1 MIVKL
6 LIYKSYAM
14 YFNKSE
20 HENIGKDANSTINH
34 FERRTALL

>member
-14 YFNKSE
+14 YFNKAE
-20 HENIGKDANSTINH
+20 QGIMIVKDASSTFDH
-34 FERRTALL
+34 LKR

>member
-14 YFNKSE
+14 YFNKAE
-20 HENIGKDANSTINH
+20 HEYIIENASPTDYKQC
-34 FERRTALL
+34 

>member
-14 YFNKSE
+14 YFKYRE
-20 HENIGKDANSTINH
+20 HGRMIKNAIGPVNYG
-34 FERRTALL
+34 R